1 MRTMGSTLVGKHEN
15 KINFE
20 CTQMN
25 DMCIQRKR
33 IIYVVNMLIGLTLLP
48 LSNLIR
54 SLFCICWDRRY
65 FLNYFT
71 VLLYSL
77 NPKKKAVFFNRV
89 KVDEGEGKRHKSL
102 VVWFVLVRLMW
113 VHSCQSVSLSDV
125 CIYTKTLLALLMCK
139 RG

>member
-48 LSNLIR
+48 LSNFIR
-54 SLFCICWDRRY
+54 SPFCICWDRRY

-77 NPKKKAVFFNRV
+77 NPKKKAVFLNRV
-89 KVDEGEGKRHKSL
+89 KVDEGRRETAQKFGGL
-102 VVWFVLVRLMW
+102 VCFSSINVGA
-113 VHSCQSVSLSDV
+113 QLSERFTFR
-125 CIYTKTLLALLMCK
+125 CLYLHQNTSSTLDM
-139 RG
+139 